1 MTTTTVAVSHGSDLY
16 GEERRSTTQVAALVK
31 QLSQLL
37 PGADWAHIRAP
48 FDAALRGEKA
58 EVEPGHAAQIAIV
71 LRRAAAD
78 WLMPTRYEREALL
91 FAEAADRAVGAGE
104 PWEWST

>member
-1 MTTTTVAVSHGSDLY
+1 MTTTVTISHGSDLY
-16 GEERRSTTQVAALVK
+16 GEERRSVQQIAALVK

-37 PGADWAHIRAP
+37 PATDWAHIRDP

-58 EVEPGHAAQIAIV
+58 EVEPGHARQIAIV

-78 WLMPTRYEREALL
+78 WLMPTRFEREALL
-91 FAEAADRAVGAGE
+91 FAEAADRAAGAGE
-104 PWEWST
+104 PWEWSS